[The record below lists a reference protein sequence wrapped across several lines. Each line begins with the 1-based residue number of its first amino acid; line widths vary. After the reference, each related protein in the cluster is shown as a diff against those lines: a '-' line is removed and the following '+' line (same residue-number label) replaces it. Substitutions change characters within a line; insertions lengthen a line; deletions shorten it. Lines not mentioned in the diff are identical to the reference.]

1 MKCDECGQEVTDRVA
16 IGQLEKRVRQLE
28 NDLLLE
34 RMRPKEIQTYPY
46 PVPQPMRQPWL
57 DGPIWISHST
67 GTLLPHAD
75 YVTCGGVGGGSIAK
89 C

>member
-34 RMRPKEIQTYPY
+34 RMRVQNITYIPY
-46 PVPQPMRQPWL
+46 VPYTPEPVPQPPGTWFAG
-57 DGPIWISHST
+57 DFT
-67 GTLLPHAD
+67 GTSNTEHGR
-75 YVTCGGVGGGSIAK
+75 VTLEPYIAYGRA
-89 C
+89 